1 LGANPRAKGLTTD
14 DLETP
19 DALDGPEYQQSAL
32 QIACHSKEP
41 KILKRLKPDPAI
53 DDLRELM
60 AAAASFITTPE
71 TIAYLVSLGADV
83 NDKSDGGST
92 ASRARDQMW
101 LIHSL
106 DPSRDLKPE
115 DLRRRL
121 VEFVRD
127 PNAKRREI
135 DKATRRA
142 ESPFE
147 KAVMERLVATGYKI
161 EPQVQVGGYR
171 IDIVVSDGVRQAALE
186 CDGDRFHGMD
196 QIADDMARQAVLER
210 AGWRFVR
217 LRGTRF
223 YRDPDSAMSW
233 VTAELARLDVRP
245 SAATPT
251 DVNAETVAFREGV
264 VRRVWEIMRGQEWL
278 PPLN

>member
-1 LGANPRAKGLTTD
+1 MHDERHIMFLSMVDVPGGGPLRLTQTD
-14 DLETP
+14 ATKQRYNV
-19 DALDGPEYQQSAL
+19 A
-32 QIACHSKEP
+32 
-41 KILKRLKPDPAI
+41 
-53 DDLRELM
+53 
-60 AAAASFITTPE
+60 
-71 TIAYLVSLGADV
+71 
-83 NDKSDGGST
+83 

-171 IDIVVSDGVRQAALE
+171 IDIVVSDGLRQAALE

-223 YRDPDSAMSW
+223 YRDQDAAMSW
-233 VTAELARLDVRP
+233 VSAELARLDIRP

-251 DVNAETVAFREGV
+251 DVNAETVAFRESV
-264 VRRVWEIMRGQEWL
+264 VRRVWEIMRGQGWL
-278 PPLN
+278 PPQSTDGQPEDRQRPG